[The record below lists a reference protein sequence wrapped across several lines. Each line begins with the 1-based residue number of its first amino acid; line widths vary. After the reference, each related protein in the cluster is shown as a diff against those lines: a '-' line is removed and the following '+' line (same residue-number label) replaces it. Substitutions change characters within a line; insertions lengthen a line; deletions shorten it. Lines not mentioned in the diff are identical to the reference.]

1 MNEHKKAVDLFLNV
15 ALMHGF
21 RNIDEKLMDYFD
33 GEYDADI
40 DEFDAAY
47 QYLLHDVQKYI
58 PASEA

>member
-1 MNEHKKAVDLFLNV
+1 MEERTKALDLFLNI

-21 RNIDEKLMDYFD
+21 RNVDEKLMDYFQ
-33 GEYDADI
+33 GKYEGDI